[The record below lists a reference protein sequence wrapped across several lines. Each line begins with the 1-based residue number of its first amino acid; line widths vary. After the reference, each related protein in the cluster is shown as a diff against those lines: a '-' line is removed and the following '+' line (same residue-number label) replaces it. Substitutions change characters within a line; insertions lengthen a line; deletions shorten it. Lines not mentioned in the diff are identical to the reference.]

1 MKKKIYFC
9 VDYNTYESYKS
20 DAWTSLCYLFLIDY
34 NSTDEIINTDR
45 LDCWE
50 GLITTSM
57 AHLSFDLIDKYDIY
71 LCYKNKRVKIEK
83 NGI

>member
-1 MKKKIYFC
+1 MDFN
-9 VDYNTYESYKS
+9 V
-20 DAWTSLCYLFLIDY
+20 LFVFDIDY
-34 NSTDEIINTDR
+34 CSTDEIINTDR

-71 LCYKNKRVKIEK
+71 LCYKYKRVKIEEHMDLGNSDK
-83 NGI
+83 DLRRWQGNRGKP